1 MSEGELS
8 STQKKH
14 HHSHRH
20 GNRNQ
25 HKTKSKL
32 LGRKL
37 LKATLLNFF
46 ITVLQVVGG
55 LFSNSVSLLSD
66 ALHNFSDAI
75 AILIS
80 YLANKASIQKPDE
93 INTFGKKRVEIIA
106 ALFNGLVLAFIC
118 VFLIFEAYKRFV
130 NPQLVDSK
138 VVIVIASIGLLA
150 NLYAVV
156 LLKNDSKHNLN
167 VKSAYLHL
175 LGDTFSSFAVV
186 IGGVV
191 MYYTNFY
198 WIDPLVTFLISL
210 YILKESFEVIKEA
223 YYIISQATPKS
234 IEIEK
239 IKTRLEMLPEINN
252 IHHVHV
258 WNLNDSDIHFESHV
272 DLAND
277 IRISE
282 TEGVNSILKT
292 ILQKEFGIVHTTIQ
306 YEYNCCSDKSIIREE
321 I

>member
-1 MSEGELS
+1 MSED
-8 STQKKH
+8 KKH
-14 HHSHRH
+14 HHSHKH
-20 GNRNQ
+20 GHHKQ
-25 HKTKSKL
+25 HSAKSKL

-80 YLANKASIQKPDE
+80 YLANKASSQKPDE

-106 ALFNGLVLAFIC
+106 ALFNGFVLACIC

-130 NPQLVDSK
+130 NPQLVDSRI
-138 VVIVIASIGLLA
+138 VIIIASIGLLA

-156 LLKNDSKHNLN
+156 LLKKDSKHNLN

-186 IGGVV
+186 IGGVL

-198 WIDPLVTFLISL
+198 WIDPLITFLISL
-210 YILKESFEVIKEA
+210 YILKESFEIIKDA
-223 YYIISQATPKS
+223 YNIISQATPKG
-234 IEIEK
+234 IEIDK
-239 IKTRLEMLPEINN
+239 IKTRLEMLPEIHN

-258 WNLNDSDIHFESHV
+258 WNLNDNDIYFESHV

-282 TEGVNSILKT
+282 TEGVNSILKS
-292 ILQKEFGIVHTTIQ
+292 ILHKEFGIEHTTIQ
-306 YEYNCCSDKSIIREE
+306 YEYNCCSDKSVVGEGV
-321 I
+321 